1 MGSSP
6 TAPILFAT
14 IRVKMKTAYKV
25 VVENNFRTGFL
36 MMIFLGLVFALGYIF
51 AYLLE
56 NDAIFI
62 GAVIL
67 GVLMN
72 LVALFLG
79 DKITLALTGARE
91 IKKEDL
97 PEIYRM
103 VENLAITAGLP
114 KTPKVYLINTPALN
128 AFATGKSRKNS
139 VVALTTGIIEK
150 LNKAELEGVIA
161 HEISHIKN
169 LDIRVMMIATILAG
183 IIAIMAD
190 VFLRLSFWGGKDR
203 GRGNGI
209 FVLIGLLL
217 ALFAPLFAQLITLA
231 ISRKREF
238 MADASGA
245 LLTRN
250 PEGLASALEKISDS
264 NISLNTSPATAHL
277 FIINPFKN
285 KKGFINWLGNLFST
299 HPPVEERI
307 KILRGMVI

>member
-1 MGSSP
+1 
-6 TAPILFAT
+6 
-14 IRVKMKTAYKV
+14 MKTAYKV
-25 VVENNFRTGFL
+25 VAENNFRTGFL
-36 MMIFLGLVFALGYIF
+36 MMLFLGLVFALGYLF

-56 NDAIFI
+56 NDLIFI
-62 GAVIL
+62 GAVIF

-128 AFATGKSRKNS
+128 AFATGKSPKNS

-150 LNKAELEGVIA
+150 LNKEELEGVIA

-169 LDIRVMMIATILAG
+169 LDIRVMMMATILAG

-190 VFLRLSFWGGKDR
+190 IFLRMSFY
-203 GRGNGI
+203 GRSSREKSNAL
-209 FVLIGLLL
+209 FVVIGFLL
-217 ALFAPLFAQLITLA
+217 AFLAPLFAQLITLA

-238 MADASGA
+238 MADASAA

-250 PEGLASALEKISDS
+250 PEGLASALEKISSS
-264 NISLNTSPATAHL
+264 NIPLNTSPATAHL
-277 FIINPFKN
+277 FIVNPFKD

-307 KILRGMVI
+307 KILRGMTI